1 MWKVQ
6 QEMEGQRLIL
16 NLIGRVERPQLQE
29 LQRLISSQAASRE
42 VVLDLDQ
49 LKLVDQET
57 VTFLSLCEALGV
69 KLQRCPAYIRE
80 WIASASSAH

>member
-6 QEMEGQRLIL
+6 QAVEGERLIYK
-16 NLIGRVERPQLQE
+16 LIGRLEGPQVQE
-29 LQRLISSQAASRE
+29 LQQLISSQAASRE
-42 VVLDLDQ
+42 VVLDLHQ

-57 VTFLSLCEALGV
+57 VTFLGLCEALGV

-80 WIASASSAH
+80 WIASAGSAK

>member
-6 QEMEGQRLIL
+6 KAMEGDRLIL
-16 NLIGRVERPQLQE
+16 NLIGRLEGTHLQE
-29 LQRLISSQAASRE
+29 LQQLISSQAGSRE

-49 LKLVDQET
+49 LKLVDRET

-80 WIASASSAH
+80 WIASASSAK

>member
-6 QEMEGQRLIL
+6 QAMEGELMVL
-16 NLIGRVERPQLQE
+16 NLIGRLEGTQLQE
-29 LQRLISSQAASRE
+29 LQQLISSQAASRE

-49 LKLVDQET
+49 LRLVDQET
-57 VTFLSLCEALGV
+57 VTFLTLCEALGV

-80 WIASASSAH
+80 WIASASSAK

>member
-1 MWKVQ
+1 MWKAQ
-6 QEMEGQRLIL
+6 QAMEGERLIL
-16 NLIGRVERPQLQE
+16 NLIGRLEGSQLQE
-29 LQRLISSQAASRE
+29 LQQLISSQAGSRE

-49 LKLVDQET
+49 LKLVDQEA

-80 WIASASSAH
+80 WIAGASSAK

>member
-6 QEMEGQRLIL
+6 QAMEGQRLIL
-16 NLIGRVERPQLQE
+16 NLIGRVEGPQLQE
-29 LQRLISSQAASRE
+29 LQQIISSQAASRE

-57 VTFLSLCEALGV
+57 VTFLSMCEALGV

-80 WIASASSAH
+80 WIASASSAK